1 MEGVTPEFRSGRVN
15 YEWVGGRAMNT
26 APMKS
31 ARVALLAALLL
42 LMPSVAPADAPDG
55 DAAFAMSGA
64 THPILD
70 MSWLL
75 LSGNPIPF
83 SFDDPDLG
91 LVDIEMS
98 ATGLNQDVKGRMIGS
113 ATVNQAAGSPM
124 TVTLDCDLLGR
135 VKGKDLI
142 TKFIIKVTCEGE
154 IDDGTVP
161 FPLPAEAKLKLAY
174 IVDPV
179 QDLTVEKRLLRIEIA
194 GVPFSMSDM
203 QVLPGVP
210 PLFPP
215 ALDWDLDLTVA
226 PDPNDPTGTRL
237 LGTATASLT
246 SQLLGSGTIDF
257 TGVGKYDPVTD
268 SSKIKFKSLEKGAA
282 FALKNVV
289 VNPASIGPDDALES
303 YELKYK
309 VMGQKGSL
317 IVPPVP

>member
-1 MEGVTPEFRSGRVN
+1 
-15 YEWVGGRAMNT
+15 MNT

-31 ARVALLAALLL
+31 ARVALFAALLL
-42 LMPSVAPADAPDG
+42 LPALAPADAPDG

-75 LSGNPIPF
+75 LSGDPIPF

-91 LVDIEMS
+91 HVDIEMS

-113 ATVNQAAGSPM
+113 ATVNQAAGSPL
-124 TVTLDCDLLGR
+124 TVTLDCELLGR

-142 TKFIIKVTCEGE
+142 TKFIIKVTCDGT

-179 QDLTVEKRLLRIEIA
+179 LNETVEKRLLRIEIA
-194 GVPFSMSDM
+194 GIPFSMSDM

-210 PLFPP
+210 PMFPP

-226 PDPNDPTGTRL
+226 PDPNDPSGSRL

-246 SQLLGSGTIDF
+246 SQLLGSSTIGF

-268 SSKIKFKSLEKGAA
+268 SSKIKFKSDVKGAA
-282 FALKNVV
+282 FALKQAV
-289 VNPASIGPDDALES
+289 VNGSSSGPGDALES

-309 VMGQKGSL
+309 IMGQKGTL
-317 IVPPVP
+317 IVPPPAP